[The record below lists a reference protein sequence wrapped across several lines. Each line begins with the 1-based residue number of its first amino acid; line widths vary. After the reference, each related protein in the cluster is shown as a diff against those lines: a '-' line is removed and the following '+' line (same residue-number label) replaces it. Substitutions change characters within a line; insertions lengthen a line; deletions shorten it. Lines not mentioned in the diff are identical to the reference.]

1 MSPLPLPPLCGDQQF
16 APCICESVS
25 VWLCGGAGGG
35 GRVGT
40 GGGEG
45 ISGKDAVEQSDAAAR
60 AITAASVPGQAASG
74 PCGKVSNG

>member
-35 GRVGT
+35 G
-40 GGGEG
+40 GGCTMSSMRDLSSLTWDPKPHC
-45 ISGKDAVEQSDAAAR
+45 SGSVES
-60 AITAASVPGQAASG
+60 
-74 PCGKVSNG
+74 